1 MKGKFQLRK
10 LHFFDTIFNAIRK
23 IKQNFIEEE
32 RGENKM
38 GSNTK
43 VIAVYNQKGG
53 IGKTTTTINLMEALG
68 QRGYK
73 VLGIDNDCQNSLSF
87 LANIDTYKK
96 GMLEA
101 EKGEMDIGALL
112 GLYQWY
118 GTVCDYS
125 DLTKAIRKPTYT
137 KKVRVPGTINWEE
150 KMVNFCF
157 DIIPGVGKDLS
168 LVEMLYVAPTDEPY
182 ILKPE
187 NRRNA
192 RYILKLVIDQIKAN
206 FDYDYIFIDCPPSL
220 GILSINAL
228 VASDFLIIPTNPDM
242 LSTIGIQTMIE
253 NLRELNLY
261 IPDFKIL
268 GILFNEYGGLKF
280 DDDLIRDVTEYG
292 KLEDINVFK
301 TKLPRRN
308 RMKQLSAEGNIAY
321 LSTTAEYKSYNKA
334 IDELVDE
341 ILQEEKTF
349 NELYKNKNSDNKS
362 S

>member
-1 MKGKFQLRK
+1 MKDKFQLRK
-10 LHFFDTIFNAIRK
+10 LHFFDTIFTAIRK

-125 DLTKAIRKPTYT
+125 DLQK
-137 KKVRVPGTINWEE
+137 
-150 KMVNFCF
+150 
-157 DIIPGVGKDLS
+157 
-168 LVEMLYVAPTDEPY
+168 
-182 ILKPE
+182 
-187 NRRNA
+187 
-192 RYILKLVIDQIKAN
+192 Q
-206 FDYDYIFIDCPPSL
+206 L
-220 GILSINAL
+220 GNL
-228 VASDFLIIPTNPDM
+228 LI
-242 LSTIGIQTMIE
+242 Q
-253 NLRELNLY
+253 
-261 IPDFKIL
+261 K
-268 GILFNEYGGLKF
+268 
-280 DDDLIRDVTEYG
+280 
-292 KLEDINVFK
+292 KLE
-301 TKLPRRN
+301 
-308 RMKQLSAEGNIAY
+308 S
-321 LSTTAEYKSYNKA
+321 
-334 IDELVDE
+334 
-341 ILQEEKTF
+341 QEQSIGK
-349 NELYKNKNSDNKS
+349 KKW
-362 S
+362 